1 MNIAFFLTPKSEVVY
16 LSKRMT
22 LRQAM
27 EKMEYHRYKAI
38 PILDEDGGYY
48 GVLTEGDILW
58 EMKRNP
64 QLTSQETEKLYNESI
79 PRYWQYKPVP
89 ISATMDS
96 LVTVAG
102 MQSFVPVVDDSGIFI
117 GIIKRGDILNYCYKQ
132 MKISVEA
139 CS

>member
-1 MNIAFFLTPKSEVVY
+1 M
-16 LSKRMT
+16 
-22 LRQAM
+22 
-27 EKMEYHRYKAI
+27 
-38 PILDEDGGYY
+38 
-48 GVLTEGDILW
+48 EGDILW

-64 QLTSQETEKLYNESI
+64 QLTFQETEKLYIESI

>member
-1 MNIAFFLTPKSEVVY
+1 MNIAFFLTQKSEVVY
-16 LSKRMT
+16 LSKKMT

-27 EKMEYHRYKAI
+27 EKMEYQRCQAI
-38 PILDEDGGYY
+38 PIVDEDGGDY
-48 GVLTEGDILW
+48 GVLTEGDTLW

-64 QLTSQETEKLYNESI
+64 QLTFQETEKLYIESI

-102 MQSFVPVVDDSGIFI
+102 MQSFVPVVDDSCIVI

-132 MKISVEA
+132 VKISVEA

>member
-1 MNIAFFLTPKSEVVY
+1 M
-16 LSKRMT
+16 
-22 LRQAM
+22 
-27 EKMEYHRYKAI
+27 
-38 PILDEDGGYY
+38 DEDGGYY

-64 QLTSQETEKLYNESI
+64 QLSFQDTEKLYIDSI

-132 MKISVEA
+132 MKISEEA

>member
-1 MNIAFFLTPKSEVVY
+1 
-16 LSKRMT
+16 MT

-64 QLTSQETEKLYNESI
+64 QLTFQETEKLYIESI